1 MARPQALDHAEKR
14 SALLKAAAKLFAEA
28 GFDRTSMSEVAR
40 SCGVSKALLYHYY
53 ESKDVILYDI
63 LKLHLEALLV
73 AVAAADAAAR
83 AAGGTP
89 VERLERLAEALL
101 ESYRDANPE
110 HKIQINE
117 LGKLTAARQ
126 EELKAIER
134 DLVRLFADAICEV
147 HPDLAVAGTRAQL
160 LKPVTMSLFGMLN
173 WHYLWF
179 RPGGPLD
186 RPAYARLAVKILIE
200 GTRPGLDGPARDGQ
214 APEGQVR
221 EGQVREGQ
229 VATARIR
236 SLAE

>member
-14 SALLKAAAKLFAEA
+14 GALLKAAAKLFAEA

-53 ESKDVILYDI
+53 ASKDVILHDI
-63 LKLHLEALLV
+63 LKLHLDTLV
-73 AVAAADAAAR
+73 AAVAAADAAAR

-101 ESYRDANPE
+101 ESYRDANAE

-117 LGKLTAARQ
+117 LGKLPPAQQ
-126 EELKAIER
+126 EELKGLER
-134 DLVRLFADAICEV
+134 ELVRLFADAICEV
-147 HPDLAVAGTRAQL
+147 HPDLGRSGGRAQL
-160 LKPVTMSLFGMLN
+160 LKPVTLSLFGMLN
-173 WHYLWF
+173 WHYLWY
-179 RPGGPLD
+179 RPDGPLD

-200 GTRPGLDGPARDGQ
+200 GTRPALEAA
-214 APEGQVR
+214 APR
-221 EGQVREGQ
+221 L
-229 VATARIR
+229 R